1 MGLYSIFLGIG
12 QILGNGLGGL
22 FAHQFGFDGL
32 IYLTALLAFIALVSL
47 LWLFAYERD
56 HGSIHAQNT
65 THG

>member
-65 THG
+65 KRG